1 MCGITGIY
9 TKKNIRSK
17 LYCRLLDIQ
26 HRGQDSYGYS
36 DGLNI
41 EKHMS
46 LIKEQPKVIEGN
58 IAIAHTR
65 YRTSGEI
72 DIGNSQ
78 PVTKNNITL
87 VHNGNVDLVH
97 KYSDTYGLLDYIIN
111 YHRGDIIETLKHV
124 INNVNGSFFVLMI
137 YEDCIYAFKD
147 KHGIRPG
154 CYGRKG
160 DDVIF
165 SSEDNY
171 FHSNGIEF
179 INDVQPGQIVKL
191 EKGVISSYQ
200 TTNILQPCIFEYIY
214 LSHPKSTI
222 YGLNVRDFR
231 LRIAKTCI
239 KLLEHTTIDVVCCV
253 PNSARIYALEIARL
267 LKKPY
272 FEPMVLNKRTFIM
285 PSQEERE
292 KYVENKFNF
301 LNHHFN
307 HDNVLIVDDSI
318 VRGTVSKSIIR
329 KFKEKNCNVTF
340 LSCSPKIVSPNRYG
354 INITSKEELIS
365 YKRNHSE
372 IEKELGCKIIYQTI
386 DNLYKCSGFKDLE
399 ISKFID

>member
-1 MCGITGIY
+1 M
-9 TKKNIRSK
+9 
-17 LYCRLLDIQ
+17 
-26 HRGQDSYGYS
+26 
-36 DGLNI
+36 
-41 EKHMS
+41 
-46 LIKEQPKVIEGN
+46 
-58 IAIAHTR
+58 
-65 YRTSGEI
+65 
-72 DIGNSQ
+72 
-78 PVTKNNITL
+78 
-87 VHNGNVDLVH
+87 
-97 KYSDTYGLLDYIIN
+97 
-111 YHRGDIIETLKHV
+111 
-124 INNVNGSFFVLMI
+124 
-137 YEDCIYAFKD
+137 
-147 KHGIRPG
+147 
-154 CYGRKG
+154 
-160 DDVIF
+160 
-165 SSEDNY
+165 
-171 FHSNGIEF
+171 
-179 INDVQPGQIVKL
+179 
-191 EKGVISSYQ
+191 
-200 TTNILQPCIFEYIY
+200 
-214 LSHPKSTI
+214 
-222 YGLNVRDFR
+222 
-231 LRIAKTCI
+231 
-239 KLLEHTTIDVVCCV
+239 LEHTPIDVVCCG